1 MKQSVKSM
9 VIPLMLS
16 FFLIAAGCSGHT
28 PDASTGAVSASIAST
43 SAPTTGATT
52 EETNGSTGTTVDVE
66 NVLEEQRVYLENQKA
81 LREDNSVAAKVNGD
95 PIYQWQIETIMN
107 ENNQALKYYRMNLDT
122 MNQSE
127 EAKANLLEIYQSTLL
142 LNKKDIMNDL
152 IRDAVIQNEA
162 GKRGLLIS
170 DEDALAAVKQVY
182 ENNVKKTP
190 ELYAS
195 AQMYME
201 VMNLSE
207 DDYLRMGMEDYKKE
221 MGQASLYQQITAG
234 VDTDAEKKE
243 AFNAAVDEGVHQADM
258 TILNNQE

>member
-16 FFLIAAGCSGHT
+16 FFLTAAGCSGHT
-28 PDASTGAVSASIAST
+28 PTAST
-43 SAPTTGATT
+43 SVASTSVPTTGAIT
-52 EETNGSTGTTVDVE
+52 EKTNDSSNTTVDVE
-66 NVLEEQRVYLENQKA
+66 KALEDQRVYLENQKT
-81 LREDNSVAAKVNGD
+81 LREDTSVAAKVNGD
-95 PIYQWQIETIMN
+95 PIYQWQIETKLN
-107 ENNQALKYYRMNLDT
+107 ENEMALNNFRMNLDT
-122 MNQSE
+122 TNQSE
-127 EAKANLLEIYQSTLL
+127 EEKANLLEIYQSTLV

-152 IRDAVIQNEA
+152 IRDAVIHNEA

-195 AQMYME
+195 VQMYME

-207 DDYLRMGMEDYKKE
+207 DDYLRSGMEDYKKE

-234 VDTDAEKKE
+234 VDTDAKKKE
-243 AFNAAVDEGVHQADM
+243 AFNAAVDEWVHQADI